1 MTSMPDTLAAEV
13 DGVVSEAPAC
23 DTKDL
28 SGSSNNSKKKRKVA
42 LFLMYVGHGYQG
54 MQRNPDCK
62 TIEGDLFQAI
72 HKAGGISDEN
82 SDEEGFLKIHWSRA
96 ARTDKGVSAMC
107 QVVSLMM
114 VLEPPGII
122 ERINQHLPDQVRVL
136 GYQRAVRGYDSRK
149 TCDKRRY
156 EYIFPAWIFDPAVH
170 PVGNNVSSEDAGSIS
185 VDDGKQIIKRKL
197 SERDP
202 SFVFDD
208 ACRDKLTAILKQ
220 FEGTHNFHN
229 FTVKVDASSPQ
240 AKRFMV
246 RLECQGTFDIQGEP
260 WVRLVVVGQSF
271 MLHQIRKMVG
281 MAVAEYKGI
290 APEGSLKLAL
300 NSRQRIIVPMAPDLG
315 LFLDKCYYDAY
326 NTRWGKI
333 HGCIDV
339 DTYAD
344 VVKKFKDETLYPSLA
359 QRDKDNSVNNE
370 WLQYVHE
377 GSYRFSEWASGK
389 PICGKQKKRKANS
402 DGETRSPQEPK
413 KKATTAFSMHLSA
426 EYSD

>member
-1 MTSMPDTLAAEV
+1 MPDMPDTTTAEH
-13 DGVVSEAPAC
+13 GAVSDDPPA
-23 DTKDL
+23 T
-28 SGSSNNSKKKRKVA
+28 NEVQTINSKKKRKVA

-72 HKAGGISDEN
+72 HKAGGISDAN
-82 SDEEGFLKIHWSRA
+82 ADEEGYLKIHWSRA
-96 ARTDKGVSAMC
+96 ARTDKGVSAMG

-114 VLEPPGII
+114 VLDPPGII
-122 ERINQHLPDQVRVL
+122 ERINEHLPDQVRVL

-156 EYIFPAWIFDPAVH
+156 EYIFPAWIFDPAVQ
-170 PVGNNVSSEDAGSIS
+170 PNGMDVSSNEKAS
-185 VDDGKQIIKRKL
+185 VNDDDVKRRIKRKL
-197 SERDP
+197 SARDP

-208 ACRDKLTAILKQ
+208 ACRDKMTAILSQYK
-220 FEGTHNFHN
+220 GTHNFHN
-229 FTVKVDASSPQ
+229 YTVRMDAHAPQ
-240 AKRFMV
+240 ARRFM
-246 RLECQGTFDIQGEP
+246 LSFECQGTFEIEGEQ
-260 WVRLVVVGQSF
+260 WVRLIVIGQSF

-290 APEGSLKLAL
+290 APQGSLKLAL
-300 NSRQRIIVPMAPDLG
+300 KAKQQIVVPMAPDLG

-326 NTRWGKI
+326 NKKWGKN
-333 HGCIDV
+333 HGCIEL

-344 VVKKFKDETLYPSLA
+344 AIQKFKNETLYPQLA
-359 QRDKDNSVNNE
+359 KRDRDDNVNSE

-377 GSYRFSEWASGK
+377 GTYGFSQWASGK
-389 PICGKQKKRKANS
+389 PVNILGKKSKRKPDQDTQTTPEQQKKKPSAIS
-402 DGETRSPQEPK
+402 TH
-413 KKATTAFSMHLSA
+413 FSA